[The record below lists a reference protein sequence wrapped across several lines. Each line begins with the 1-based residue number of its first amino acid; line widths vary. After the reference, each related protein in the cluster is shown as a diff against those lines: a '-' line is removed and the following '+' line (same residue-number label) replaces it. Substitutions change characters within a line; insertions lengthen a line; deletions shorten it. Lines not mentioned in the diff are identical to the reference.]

1 MTITAF
7 IMIFMLVFVRVLS
20 LFTITP
26 VFSVAQVP
34 NLYKIGLSIFLA
46 QVVVATLSSKALA
59 GKVQY
64 LDLTHLLYYI
74 VQEAMVG
81 FAIGLVVLAIFA
93 TVQFA
98 GQLLDTQVGFSIASL
113 LSPGLVAPAGILSN
127 FHYIIFALIFI
138 SGNGLS
144 TIVLAILES
153 FHYLPLGVAA
163 FHGDVANELLQLLV
177 NLTATGIQI
186 ASPVLLTAF
195 MTNVALAL
203 ASKLVPQINVFV
215 VGFPLILFLGL
226 GVLGILIPGMVF
238 VMNNLLSYMNDQIAN
253 ILQALGGTIP

>member
-7 IMIFMLVFVRVLS
+7 IMIFMLVFVRILS

-26 VFSVAQVP
+26 IFSAAQVP
-34 NLYKIGLSIFLA
+34 TLYKIGLSIFLA
-46 QVVVATLSSKALA
+46 QMVVVTLSSKSLA
-59 GKVQY
+59 DKVQY
-64 LDLTHLLYYI
+64 LNTTHLFYYI

-81 FAIGLVVLAIFA
+81 FTIGLVVLAIFA

-98 GQLLDTQVGFSIASL
+98 GQLLDTQVGFSIANL
-113 LSPGLVAPAGILSN
+113 ISPGLVAPAGILSN
-127 FHYIIFALIFI
+127 FHYIVFAIIFI

-144 TIVLAILES
+144 TIVLAILDS
-153 FHYLPLGVAA
+153 FQYLPLGVAV
-163 FHGDVANELLQLLV
+163 FRGNVANELLQLLV

-226 GVLGILIPGMVF
+226 GILGILIPGMVF
-238 VMNNLLSYMNDQIAN
+238 VMNNLLTNMNNQIAS

>member
-1 MTITAF
+1 MAITSF
-7 IMIFMLVFVRVLS
+7 VMIFMLVFVRVLS
-20 LFTITP
+20 LFAITP
-26 VFSVAQVP
+26 IFGAVQVP

-46 QVVVATLSSKALA
+46 QVVVTTLSSNALA
-59 GKVQY
+59 GKVQN
-64 LDLTHLLYYI
+64 LDLLHLFYYI

-81 FAIGLVVLAIFA
+81 FVIGLIVLAVFG

-98 GQLLDTQVGFSIASL
+98 GQLLDTQVGFSIANL

-127 FHYIIFALIFI
+127 FHYIVFALIFI

-153 FHYLPLGVAA
+153 FRYLPLGVAS
-163 FHGDVANELLQLLV
+163 FHGNLANELLQSLV
-177 NLTATGIQI
+177 NLTAIGIQI
-186 ASPVLLTAF
+186 AAPVLLTAF
-195 MTNVALAL
+195 MTNLALAL

-226 GVLGILIPGMVF
+226 GILAILIPGMVY
-238 VMNNLLSYMNDQIAN
+238 VMNTLLSNLNDQIAG
-253 ILQALGGTIP
+253 ILQALGGTIS